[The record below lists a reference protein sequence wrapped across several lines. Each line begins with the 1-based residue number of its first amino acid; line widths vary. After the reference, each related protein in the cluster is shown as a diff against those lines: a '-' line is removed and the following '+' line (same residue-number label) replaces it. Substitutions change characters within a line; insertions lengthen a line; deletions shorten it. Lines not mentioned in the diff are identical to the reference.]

1 MICHYCGFTKVSPQI
16 CPKCRE
22 FTLKPIGLGTEK
34 IKEEIEALFPQSRVA
49 RADRDEID
57 SRKSLEDFLNKV
69 GAGEIDIIV
78 GTQMIAKGHD
88 FPNLT
93 LVGTLAADMG
103 LHFPDFRSSERTFQL
118 LTQVSGR
125 AGRHTQPGRV
135 VIQAFMPEHP
145 AIQFAANHDY
155 VGFATHALLERKE
168 LGYPPFGRL
177 AVVRVQGQNLDKT
190 QNAAQFLHEKLDE
203 LKNKI
208 DPKIELMGPV
218 EAALAKLKNK
228 YRQQVLVKSSSGA
241 TLNKFLLTFAAQ
253 SDQWPLAGISVSV
266 DMDAQHLL

>member
-1 MICHYCGFTKVSPQI
+1 ML
-16 CPKCRE
+16 R
-22 FTLKPIGLGTEK
+22 
-34 IKEEIEALFPQSRVA
+34 
-49 RADRDEID
+49 
-57 SRKSLEDFLNKV
+57 
-69 GAGEIDIIV
+69 
-78 GTQMIAKGHD
+78 
-88 FPNLT
+88 
-93 LVGTLAADMG
+93 
-103 LHFPDFRSSERTFQL
+103 
-118 LTQVSGR
+118 
-125 AGRHTQPGRV
+125 
-135 VIQAFMPEHP
+135 PE
-145 AIQFAANHDY
+145 
-155 VGFATHALLERKE
+155 
-168 LGYPPFGRL
+168 
-177 AVVRVQGQNLDKT
+177 AVVALARVQGQNLDKT